1 MHIFFRS
8 GYLHAFMIPPDFDD
22 TFVNIGLGAL
32 LSEMKEDFPDTHAQW
47 MSQNTNLTSVYD
59 ALKKYAYRPMSNK
72 SAINSIDCRTYF
84 YLRFFLEDAMNK
96 KEDIALVPTWV
107 SYSKTCVKRPLSNKT
122 KQGFSRRLIAGQ
134 KYCRMLQFLQLSLSP
149 SFCLFLS
156 DCFTQGLLCNYIMAK
171 PVT

>member
-1 MHIFFRS
+1 MHGISAKYVLIFFRS

-47 MSQNTNLTSVYD
+47 ISQNTNITSVYD

-84 YLRFFLEDAMNK
+84 YLRFFLEEAMNK

-107 SYSKTCVKRPLSNKT
+107 SYSKTYSQKDKKWCT
-122 KQGFSRRLIAGQ
+122 RLIIA
-134 KYCRMLQFLQLSLSP
+134 
-149 SFCLFLS
+149 
-156 DCFTQGLLCNYIMAK
+156 
-171 PVT
+171 

>member
-1 MHIFFRS
+1 MHDVTAKYMHLFFRS

-47 MSQNTNLTSVYD
+47 MSQNTNITSVYN

-84 YLRFFLEDAMNK
+84 YLRFFLEEAMNK

-107 SYSKTCVKRPLSNKT
+107 SYIKTRELKRP
-122 KQGFSRRLIAGQ
+122 F
-134 KYCRMLQFLQLSLSP
+134 
-149 SFCLFLS
+149 
-156 DCFTQGLLCNYIMAK
+156 
-171 PVT
+171 